1 MHVKCFT
8 SAFLHFLCV
17 VLSFTCAWQ
26 TFYLSI
32 SAFLMNGLVFY
43 LCMSDG
49 ILEHYY
55 ISCVSLPEHWCIQL
69 WLSWAWSLTWIVWF
83 TLLEHVY
90 DCLHFTLLEHYILDY
105 CFAFLCLHLNLFTL
119 LLHGF
124 HYLLNIM
131 FWIAHQGLHAFET
144 YLSRFLDVF
153 YMHFI
158 WILYEFFMHFK
169 CILYALFKIHEFHIE
184 ISWTFV

>member
-1 MHVKCFT
+1 MKKGAAAAAAHVLLFYLCMSDDALEHLVIPCVWSCVLLMHVKCFT

-17 VLSFTCAWQ
+17 VLSFTCARQ

-69 WLSWAWSLTWIVWF
+69 
-83 TLLEHVY
+83 
-90 DCLHFTLLEHYILDY
+90 
-105 CFAFLCLHLNLFTL
+105 
-119 LLHGF
+119 
-124 HYLLNIM
+124 
-131 FWIAHQGLHAFET
+131 
-144 YLSRFLDVF
+144 
-153 YMHFI
+153 
-158 WILYEFFMHFK
+158 
-169 CILYALFKIHEFHIE
+169 
-184 ISWTFV
+184 